1 MKRLRKKEP
10 SSALPSLRFCLL
22 RFLMGA
28 ILSANQLFGG
38 YAPFALGFVS
48 AMGAGSGGLAA
59 LAGVFAGGALFMD
72 FSRALR
78 LAAVGILLFS
88 ANSTFAGTRPAR
100 QPLFRPVLASL
111 LMGAVEAIYLVT
123 GEAGLVESAE
133 GVTAVVLCGLAAYY
147 FPAEAELRAPD
158 TPKERLSSAVL
169 LAALLMSL
177 TEVTLVR
184 GVSLGRV
191 LLGAFAMYIAFQTPP
206 ATAAAAGLGLGLAV
220 DLRMGGGSL
229 FFAAAYAL
237 ASLFLSSRRESGRLI
252 AAILYGLVVSFFLL
266 PASVSLRLPLVE
278 ETLCAALLFLLL
290 PLPRRGGKY
299 LSPQDGEPSP
309 SQRLRRQLEQTA
321 LAFRELA
328 DSFPRAAAAEENPSV
343 LFDRV
348 AEQVCQG
355 CGLCDVC
362 WKKEYQATYS
372 AFNDATAALLR
383 RGRAEPG
390 DFPGYFSSRCPR
402 FADFL
407 DALNRELSAF
417 LLRRQYRLRLRQAH
431 SSARGQY
438 VQLSDLLS
446 RTAEELTARAVG
458 ASRKAPLAY
467 QVGSS
472 LRPRRDQQV
481 SGDSVAWF
489 ESDSGRMLYLLLS
502 DGMGSGRE
510 AQQESATA
518 VRLLERFLRADMPA
532 EAALSTLSSAYF
544 LRGEEGGGFTTI
556 DLLALDLQTA
566 EAVLYKYGA
575 APSYLRQ
582 DGQVRR
588 ITGGSLPAGLEK
600 EGQTPDATRLHLGR
614 GAVLLLMS
622 DGLSERED
630 DRWITELLQAWDG
643 HSPQSLT
650 ALLLADS
657 LQHGGEND
665 DCAALALLLGGG
677 DTEV

>member
-1 MKRLRKKEP
+1 MKRLRKESTLP
-10 SSALPSLRFCLL
+10 LPSLRFCLL

-78 LAAVGILLFS
+78 LAAVGILIFS
-88 ANSTFAGTRPAR
+88 ASSTFAGTRPAR
-100 QPLFRPVLASL
+100 QPLFRPVLSAL
-111 LMGAVEAIYLVT
+111 LMGAVETIYLIT

-147 FPAEAELRAPD
+147 FPADPELRLPE
-158 TPKERLSSAVL
+158 TPKALFSSTVL
-169 LAALLMSL
+169 LASLLMSL
-177 TEVTLVR
+177 TEVTLPF
-184 GVSLGRV
+184 GLSLGRV
-191 LLGAFAMYIAFQTPP
+191 LLGTLAMHIAFQTAP
-206 ATAAAAGLGLGLAV
+206 ATAAAAGLGLGLAI
-220 DLRMGGGSL
+220 DLRMGGSSL
-229 FFAAAYAL
+229 FFAAAYGL

-266 PASVSLRLPLVE
+266 PASVSLRLPLME
-278 ETLCAALLFLLL
+278 ETLCSALLFLPL

-299 LSPQDGEPSP
+299 LSPQAGEPSP

-328 DSFPRAAAAEENPSV
+328 ESFPRAAAEENPSV

-348 AEQVCQG
+348 AEQVCHG

-362 WKKEYQATYS
+362 WKKEYQTTYS

-407 DALNRELSAF
+407 DALNRELASF

-438 VQLSDLLS
+438 IQLSDLLS

-458 ASRKAPLAY
+458 AARKAPLAY

-472 LRPRRDQQV
+472 LRPRRGQQV
-481 SGDSVAWF
+481 SGDSAAWF

-582 DGQVRR
+582 GGQVRR

-600 EGQTPDATRLHLGR
+600 EGQSPDVTRLHLGR

-622 DGLSERED
+622 DGLLERED
-630 DRWITELLQAWDG
+630 DRWITALLEAWDG
-643 HSPQSLT
+643 QNPQSLT

-657 LQHGGEND
+657 LEHGGEND